1 MPRTGVSRASLL
13 LGLLLAAPAAH
24 ACRVERRAEVPVVL
38 ADGFPLVR
46 AMVGGRA
53 VSFVLDTGAQDLLL
67 TPEAATRLS
76 LPRDPAQRTLILGT
90 GGAVVAEN
98 VVLPGLSL
106 GDAGSGDA
114 GSGGAGSGGTG
125 SGGVGL
131 GPRSVPVSPLPGL
144 PAADPPVAGLL
155 GASLLARYDLDLDLP
170 GGRMALHEVRDCSGG
185 VRPFP
190 VPYVMAPLSLT
201 PQGEPFVTVLLDGTP
216 VEALLDT
223 GARGTVL
230 TEAAAAR
237 VGLDPAGHGVT
248 HGAEGAGMT
257 LRTAVVREMRLGW
270 EVLQGVTVGVAPLRL
285 ARGDM
290 LLGADYFAGRRVWV
304 SYSGRRLFVQM
315 PER

>member
-1 MPRTGVSRASLL
+1 MPHTGIPRASLLPCLL
-13 LGLLLAAPAAH
+13 LGLLLAAPTAH
-24 ACRVERRAEVPVVL
+24 ACRVERRAELPVVL

-46 AMVGGRA
+46 ATVGGRA

-67 TPEAATRLS
+67 TPEAAARLA

-98 VVLPGLSL
+98 AVLPGLSL
-106 GDAGSGDA
+106 G
-114 GSGGAGSGGTG
+114 GAGPGGVG
-125 SGGVGL
+125 PGGVGPGGVGL

-170 GGRMALHEVRDCSGG
+170 GGRMALHEVRDCPGG

-216 VEALLDT
+216 VEALVDT

-230 TEAAAAR
+230 TEAAATR
-237 VGLDPAGHGVT
+237 VGLDPAGGGVT
-248 HGAEGAGMT
+248 HGAEGAGMA

-315 PER
+315 PGR